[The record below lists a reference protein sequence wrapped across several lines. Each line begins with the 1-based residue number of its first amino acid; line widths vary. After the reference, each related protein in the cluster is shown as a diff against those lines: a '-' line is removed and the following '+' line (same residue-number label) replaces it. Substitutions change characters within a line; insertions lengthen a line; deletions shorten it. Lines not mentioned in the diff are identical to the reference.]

1 MPNVITDIS
10 DFRDYEDGDQ
20 ISVKGK
26 VTWVEEKEGR
36 NGAYYNVTLAMG
48 DAKTYF
54 LTSKKPKKGP
64 ILIKRAEKSSYQN
77 KPQIKCGK
85 GTIFEQEDG
94 GSGDGYEPRSNR
106 DQPQDK
112 LIPHNNQ
119 APAYKHPDDCAYAW
133 DVCFMSAKRVMEKRF
148 DVSDPTMAAEVCH
161 AATTFFIEG
170 SRNGM
175 LQRMASRATADAES
189 PEERKAARS
198 VDRGDTE
205 LRKLAKTPIEQEM
218 EEDDCPF

>member
-26 VTWVEEKEGR
+26 VTWVEEKEGK

-54 LTSKKPKKGP
+54 LTSRKPKKGP

-94 GSGDGYEPRSNR
+94 GGDDYERRGSR
-106 DQPQDK
+106 EQPQEK

-119 APAYKHPDDCAYAW
+119 APSYKHPDDCAYAW

-148 DVSDPTMAAEVCH
+148 DVSDAAMAAEVCH

-175 LQRMASRATADAES
+175 LQRMAMRATADAES
-189 PEERKAARS
+189 PEERKAART
-198 VDRGDTE
+198 DHGDTG
-205 LRKLAKTPIEQEM
+205 LRKLANRD
-218 EEDDCPF
+218 EEPDDSDDIPF